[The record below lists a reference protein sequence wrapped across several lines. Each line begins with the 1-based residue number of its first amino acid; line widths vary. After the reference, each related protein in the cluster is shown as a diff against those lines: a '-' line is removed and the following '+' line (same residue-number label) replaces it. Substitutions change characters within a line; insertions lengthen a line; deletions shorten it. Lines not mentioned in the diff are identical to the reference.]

1 MKMYQKQIDQ
11 LYGKRQNID
20 SLVVALQGTAM
31 DREVIQAMMMGHAA
45 TKAVI
50 SENQIDAVN
59 DLMDDIRDQHQLMDE
74 AAEALS
80 APILAQDEIDED
92 ELLAAFEEEETEE
105 LDEIPSFVVPTK
117 TPVSET
123 KATTEVK
130 PTPAKKSKEESELD
144 DLDALMA

>member
-80 APILAQDEIDED
+80 NVRNINLFIFYIITEMWLICEIDRR
-92 ELLAAFEEEETEE
+92 LCWC
-105 LDEIPSFVVPTK
+105 
-117 TPVSET
+117 
-123 KATTEVK
+123 
-130 PTPAKKSKEESELD
+130 
-144 DLDALMA
+144 ALFT

>member
-1 MKMYQKQIDQ
+1 MYQKQIDQ

-50 SENQIDAVN
+50 NENQIDAVN

-80 APILAQDEIDED
+80 NVRSVNLSMFYIVIEKWLVYERPAHCIGQPY
-92 ELLAAFEEEETEE
+92 LLNIF
-105 LDEIPSFVVPTK
+105 L
-117 TPVSET
+117 
-123 KATTEVK
+123 
-130 PTPAKKSKEESELD
+130 
-144 DLDALMA
+144 